1 MKQYLFFLAFP
12 VLLLACQGKKK
23 SPAESEKVDL
33 KDFIGFFQ
41 PVKLPFLLTDDSL
54 RKKETDSMAISYKIF
69 SQFIDDT
76 VVTKYFGKGVKPKL
90 YPLGKVKADK
100 KETYL
105 FLKAITSFKKIAYV
119 ICFDRS
125 GKFVAAKPLIIS
137 ITEPGSSN
145 TAVMDPKYTI
155 SVTHQRKT
163 PGGQVFYK
171 KEAFVFNPAGGF
183 TLILRESNEATPK
196 SLQIINPIEALS
208 HKHKFSG
215 DYLQDSRNFISVR
228 DGKDASHIVIFI
240 HFEKNDGDCRG
251 ELKGSAKF
259 ISSGTAVYRANGD
272 PCAVEFTFTANRV
285 SIKEVEGCGNHR
297 DIKCF
302 FDGSFLKRKELE
314 TKSGKKKNK

>member
-1 MKQYLFFLAFP
+1 MKQYLFFLVFP
-12 VLLLACQGKKK
+12 VLFFSCQSKKK
-23 SPAESEKVDL
+23 SLAEGEKVDL

-41 PVKLPFLLTDDSL
+41 PVKLPYLLTDDSL
-54 RKKETDSMAISYKIF
+54 RKKETDSMALNYNIF
-69 SQFIDDT
+69 SQFVADT
-76 VVTKYFGKGVKPKL
+76 VLSRYFGKGVKPKL
-90 YPLGKVKADK
+90 YSLGKVKADK

-119 ICFDRS
+119 ICFDKS

-137 ITEPGSSN
+137 TTEPGTSN

-163 PGGQVFYK
+163 PGGQVFFK
-171 KEAFVFNPAGGF
+171 KDAFVFNPAGGF
-183 TLILRESNEATPK
+183 TLILRESNEATPR
-196 SLQIINPIEALS
+196 SLQIINPIEALQ

-215 DYLQDSRNFISVR
+215 DYLQDRRNFISVR
-228 DGKDASHIVIFI
+228 DGKDASHIAVFI

-251 ELKGSAKF
+251 ELKGTAKF
-259 ISSGTAVYRANGD
+259 ISSNTAVYRANGD
-272 PCAVEFTFTANRV
+272 PCAVEFNFTATRV

-302 FDGSFLKRKELE
+302 FDGSFPKHKDLE
-314 TKSGKKKNK
+314 TKSGKKKYK